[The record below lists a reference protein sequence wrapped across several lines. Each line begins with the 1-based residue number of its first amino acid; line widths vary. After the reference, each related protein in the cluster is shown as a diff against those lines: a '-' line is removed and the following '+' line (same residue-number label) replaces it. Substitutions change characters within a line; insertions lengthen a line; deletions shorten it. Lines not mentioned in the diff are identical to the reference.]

1 MTKSKK
7 LIVISL
13 GGSLVAPEEI
23 DAVFIK
29 NFRDLIIGYARK
41 GFKFIIVCGGGK
53 TARKYQGAAKSIT
66 RISKEDADWLGI
78 LATRINA
85 FLLKSV
91 FGEFVCPNIIEN
103 PLGKI
108 DFGKKV
114 ILFSGGWKPGRSTDY
129 LSVLLAKRFGADKI
143 LNLTNI
149 DYVYDKD
156 PKKFKDAKRI
166 KNIHWKEFRKLI
178 PKKWSPGLNAPF
190 DPIASKEAEKTG
202 LEVAILNGKK
212 LKNIEN
218 YLNGKNFIGTLI
230 KNHNL

>member
-1 MTKSKK
+1 MVKNKNF
-7 LIVISL
+7 IVIAL
-13 GGSLVAPEEI
+13 GGSLIVPDEI

-29 NFRDLIIGYARK
+29 NFRDLIVGRAKK

-53 TARKYQGAAKSIT
+53 MARKYQNAAKSIAK
-66 RISKEDADWLGI
+66 ISNEDADWLGI

-85 FLLKSV
+85 ALLKSTL
-91 FGEFVCPNIIEN
+91 GELAHPDVIEN
-103 PLGKI
+103 PFGKI

-114 ILFSGGWKPGRSTDY
+114 ILFSGGWKPGFSTDY
-129 LSVLLAKRFGADKI
+129 LSVLLAKRFRAEKV

-156 PKKFKDAKRI
+156 PKKFKDAKQI
-166 KNIHWKEFRKLI
+166 KNIYWKEFRKLL

-190 DPIASKEAEKTG
+190 DPIASKEAEKAG
-202 LEVAILNGKK
+202 VEVAILNGKK
-212 LKNIEN
+212 LKNIED

-230 KNHNL
+230 KKL